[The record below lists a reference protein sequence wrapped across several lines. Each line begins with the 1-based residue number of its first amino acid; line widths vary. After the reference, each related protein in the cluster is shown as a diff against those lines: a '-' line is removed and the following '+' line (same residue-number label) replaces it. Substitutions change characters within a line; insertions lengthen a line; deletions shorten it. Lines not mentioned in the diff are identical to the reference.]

1 MFNLTS
7 KYYTYNRKNYTSGK
21 YYCQVTVTSI
31 SDQSG
36 LYILGDPFMR
46 AFTTTFD
53 YTDNKMEV
61 GINPG
66 AVEYVSVHTVMTN
79 WEKFGIV
86 AACLALLAIIITIAY
101 FCYKKCKRDR
111 YSLKERSGSDDSLSE
126 VWKGKGQRVGGE
138 SLINNEDEI
147 TDEF

>member
-21 YYCQVTVTSI
+21 YYCQVTVTAI
-31 SDQSG
+31 SDESG

-53 YTDNKMEV
+53 YSDSKMEV
-61 GINPG
+61 GINPS
-66 AVEYVSVHTVMTN
+66 AAEYVSVHTVMTN

-101 FCYKKCKRDR
+101 FCYKKCKRDHHTLEEQSEPDSS
-111 YSLKERSGSDDSLSE
+111 YSKVR
-126 VWKGKGQRVGGE
+126 KGKDQRV
-138 SLINNEDEI
+138 DE
-147 TDEF
+147 